1 MVKRLADINLI
12 IVVFISLI
20 CFISIFCRI
29 HSQLPILTP
38 IVGQKY
44 QLVVSQY
51 KESIDWMDEFDLSN
65 FDVTIYM
72 KYYKQPVTSEYRC
85 IPLQNVGREGA
96 TYMHHIIENYDHLPE
111 IVLFTAAGLLES
123 EDKYNKFKHVY
134 KDIHLAS
141 KRGIVAVTTSSNNI
155 SNFTKNNWQGT
166 TSINYI
172 DRHEYDDS
180 SCNTCLIPAS
190 IRPYGEWA
198 KHFLHINIDNT
209 KPTIWSSKGIFA
221 VSKESILRYPKSL
234 YEKILQELS
243 VGDNIEAGHFL
254 ERSYVQMFSK

>member
-1 MVKRLADINLI
+1 MVKINKNSLQYNYLI
-12 IVVFISLI
+12 ILFIGVI
-20 CFISIFCRI
+20 CFIWVLCRNKTKVKK
-29 HSQLPILTP
+29 H
-38 IVGQKY
+38 KY
-44 QLVVSQY
+44 QLIVAQY

-85 IPLQNVGREGA
+85 IPLQNVGRECN
-96 TYMHHIIENYDHLPE
+96 TYLHHIIEHYDHLPE
-111 IVLFTAAGLLES
+111 IVLFTAAGLLENK
-123 EDKYNKFKHVY
+123 DKYNKFKHVY

-198 KHFLHINIDNT
+198 KHFLHINIDKT
-209 KPTIWSSKGIFA
+209 KPTIWSASGIFA

-234 YEKILQELS
+234 YEKLLQEFS
-243 VGDNIEAGHFL
+243 VGDNLEAIHFL
-254 ERSYVQMFSK
+254 ERSWYGMYKK